1 MEQHLLS
8 AGPLLNEERSLC
20 EAGYAFSLVKK
31 YDRKAIKGMKS
42 RIKEWDY
49 YYIGNDRYGIALT
62 IDDNSYMDLCSCTIL
77 DFENGSYLEQSRMGA
92 FSFGKRNLPPSS
104 VEGVTHYADKAVDLT
119 FEHKDGKRHL
129 FGTWKAFHEKQDL
142 HIDLWLEETTAGK
155 SMVIATPFLKKRHF
169 YYNQKI
175 NNLAAKGKATLGERE
190 WDFDGSIGV
199 LDWGRGVW
207 TYSNTWYWSSLSCFQ
222 DGHKIGWNLGY
233 GFGDTRAASENMLF
247 VDEEAYKLNDVRF
260 EIPKEGKKDD
270 FLSPWRIVS
279 ESGDIDLVFEPILN
293 RHGGANVLLIKS
305 DQNQVFGRFSGQFR
319 LPDGKL
325 IEIKNQTGF
334 AEKVSNR
341 W

>member
-1 MEQHLLS
+1 
-8 AGPLLNEERSLC
+8 
-20 EAGYAFSLVKK
+20 
-31 YDRKAIKGMKS
+31 
-42 RIKEWDY
+42 
-49 YYIGNDRYGIALT
+49 
-62 IDDNSYMDLCSCTIL
+62 
-77 DFENGSYLEQSRMGA
+77 
-92 FSFGKRNLPPSS
+92 
-104 VEGVTHYADKAVDLT
+104 
-119 FEHKDGKRHL
+119 
-129 FGTWKAFHEKQDL
+129 
-142 HIDLWLEETTAGK
+142 
-155 SMVIATPFLKKRHF
+155 
-169 YYNQKI
+169 
-175 NNLAAKGKATLGERE
+175 
-190 WDFDGSIGV
+190 
-199 LDWGRGVW
+199 
-207 TYSNTWYWSSLSCFQ
+207 
-222 DGHKIGWNLGY
+222 
-233 GFGDTRAASENMLF
+233 MLF